1 MSTCRRNFGSQ
12 KRFSA
17 CDCLYVIGTRP
28 SLGQT
33 EEVWK
38 CTPSTRHCPRGST
51 ARRRGGC
58 TMLIILAT
66 LALADAGDMMM
77 GCAV

>member
-38 CTPSTRHCPRGST
+38 STPSTRRCS
-51 ARRRGGC
+51 
-58 TMLIILAT
+58 
-66 LALADAGDMMM
+66 
-77 GCAV
+77 V